1 MCKQWNVIKIS
12 RRAPALSCKSQQG
25 TVIRRNSVAH
35 MRGIRGLTAVRELHV
50 ETHKSGIHLTMRV
63 IVQFTGH

>member
-1 MCKQWNVIKIS
+1 MIKIS

-35 MRGIRGLTAVRELHV
+35 MRGTLEDLQLVLRELRGN
-50 ETHKSGIHLTMRV
+50 TKSGIHINLQLIFTAS
-63 IVQFTGH
+63 VQ